1 MVLCCGVCIEDV
13 EDVLGCHRDSQ
24 IWMCFLHEWVY
35 ADDLDVH
42 LICLGTGMCDQEW
55 YVKQEAKWMREAKA
69 PTSSSEKRMKRGL
82 PVNVE

>member
-1 MVLCCGVCIEDV
+1 MDLEVCY
-13 EDVLGCHRDSQ
+13 
-24 IWMCFLHEWVY
+24 LHERQYNV
-35 ADDLDVH
+35 DLDVH
-42 LICLGTGMCDQEW
+42 LIRLWTGMCDLEW